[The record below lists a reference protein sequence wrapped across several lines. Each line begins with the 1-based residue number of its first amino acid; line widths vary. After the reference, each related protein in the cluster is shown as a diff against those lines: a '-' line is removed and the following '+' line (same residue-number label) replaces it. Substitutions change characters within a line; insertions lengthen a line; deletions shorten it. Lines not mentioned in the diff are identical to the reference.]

1 MGGGAQDGQAGL
13 DGFVDEAG
21 AYGLLGGVDARIAE
35 QVRADVAGVLSC
47 RGRSS
52 TTRA

>member
-1 MGGGAQDGQAGL
+1 MVVPRAGL

-21 AYGLLGGVDARIAE
+21 AYGLFGRINARVAE
-35 QVRADVAGVLSC
+35 QVRADVAGVLSS